1 MHASCTTAPNTYIN
15 HISTHNLII
24 TYSITVKSDTS
35 EILGDQF
42 HDQYWSHMHFANAH
56 DM

>member
-1 MHASCTTAPNTYIN
+1 MHASCTTAPNMYIN

-24 TYSITVKSDTS
+24 TYGITVKFDTS